1 MSVSE
6 TIIRNGGRKNKYLGH
21 FITKGF
27 HIYIFYCVYPIHT
40 VLWIIC
46 NPLKKI
52 LYMDGGC
59 KKKNNQE

>member
-27 HIYIFYCVYPIHT
+27 HIYIFIVYIPSTQYCGLFV
-40 VLWIIC
+40 
-46 NPLKKI
+46 I
-52 LYMDGGC
+52 L
-59 KKKNNQE
+59 

>member
-59 KKKNNQE
+59 KKKKK

>member
-27 HIYIFYCVYPIHT
+27 HIHFYCVYPIYT
-40 VLWIIC
+40 ILWIIC

-52 LYMDGGC
+52 LWMVVVT
-59 KKKNNQE
+59 KKK